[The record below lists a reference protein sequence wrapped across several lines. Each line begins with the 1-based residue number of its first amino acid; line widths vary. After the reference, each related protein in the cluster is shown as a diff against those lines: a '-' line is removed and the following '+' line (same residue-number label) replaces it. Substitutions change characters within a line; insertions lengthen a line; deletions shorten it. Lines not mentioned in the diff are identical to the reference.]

1 MWPAVDAPPRTRA
14 NRWPVQVIMITLA
27 LARHLA
33 VVDGYARR
41 AQAAAQTLLGR
52 CVAGTVRN
60 ISAPSP
66 PSRPSAP
73 AVPCSEGCADQQ
85 PSSAAG
91 QSAPPQRGPGQ
102 PQGNQPDSAPPHA
115 AARGKQEQDARAKQN
130 VLVAPSSDLLAL
142 SSEHRASSASQ
153 NTFRINIPS
162 RRAPGRGPS
171 AGENHSQARWQPR
184 RWRSS

>member
-1 MWPAVDAPPRTRA
+1 MARWMHPRTRA

-52 CVAGTVRN
+52 CVLPALSAT
-60 ISAPSP
+60 SAPSP

-91 QSAPPQRGPGQ
+91 QSAPRSGVRGSRRAISLTPLHRTQ
-102 PQGNQPDSAPPHA
+102 PQ
-115 AARGKQEQDARAKQN
+115 GKQEQDARAKQD

-142 SSEHRASSASQ
+142 SSEHPASRA
-153 NTFRINIPS
+153 NIFRINIPS